1 MRWISNHKYTYYQ
14 YQANMILAMV
24 KEEFIQ
30 LVEIE
35 RAKFD
40 AVVEKLRENND
51 FLTPV
56 NDNWL
61 VKDVIAHI
69 VWYEREIITLINSRS
84 MTNNADI
91 WNNPVEVRNRLVYD
105 MIKDLRPQQVIDEY
119 HQTGKELIKLLKEM
133 DPQMYTD
140 SSLYEAMPSDWSPH
154 VVIRGNTY
162 THYPDHHLQ
171 LANKFAYLK

>member
-24 KEEFIQ
+24 KEEFIN

-35 RAKFD
+35 RVKLDVA
-40 AVVEKLRENND
+40 VEKLRDNND
-51 FLTPV
+51 LMSPA

-69 VWYEREIITLINSRS
+69 VWFEKEMITLINSRS
-84 MTNNADI
+84 MTHNADI

-154 VVIRGNTY
+154 VVIRGNTQ
-162 THYPDHHLQ
+162 THYPDHLNT
-171 LANKFAYLK
+171 LKEKFDYL